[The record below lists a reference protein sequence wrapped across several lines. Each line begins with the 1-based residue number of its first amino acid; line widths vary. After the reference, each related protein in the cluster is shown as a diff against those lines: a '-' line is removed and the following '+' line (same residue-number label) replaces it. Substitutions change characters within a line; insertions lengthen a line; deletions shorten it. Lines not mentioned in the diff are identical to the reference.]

1 MAVVAG
7 GFRGRRRLVVVGGSR
22 RWLPVLVIGCRWA
35 LTTPPSCF
43 RRFVIGCATRHPVLL
58 PVVRGSRHCNHETP
72 EKKCLAPLPG
82 ATNRATSALSADL
95 RALAAY
101 AIRNR
106 PYRARRVCF
115 RRFLARWWL
124 TLISDEAVVET
135 SIYALSLA
143 HIVYLRTKLTKV
155 YTYY

>member
-1 MAVVAG
+1 MTVYLRRYR
-7 GFRGRRRLVVVGGSR
+7 FRTFEILGSR
-22 RWLPVLVIGCRWA
+22 SRPESTMLVAEVPHKTPLIPVVHNLLELSVSA
-35 LTTPPSCF
+35 LTTPPFYF

-58 PVVRGSRHCNHETP
+58 PVVRGSRHCIHETP

-106 PYRARRVCF
+106 PYRARRVCL
-115 RRFLARWWL
+115 RHILARRWL
-124 TLISDEAVVET
+124 TLTSDEDVV
-135 SIYALSLA
+135 
-143 HIVYLRTKLTKV
+143 R
-155 YTYY
+155 